1 MTAAKAGKERN
12 FTMTPKT
19 NIPVG
24 MDGEDGNTFSIL
36 ILHVFVA
43 FL

>member
-1 MTAAKAGKERN
+1 MMA
-12 FTMTPKT
+12 FKT
-19 NIPVG
+19 NIPVR
-24 MDGEDGNTFSIL
+24 MAGENGNTFSIL